1 MRLTDAYERLQWGA
15 PLSFERAA
23 LGPGT
28 TPAFPRGIG
37 TSVHML
43 IELYLDMVSSR
54 ESGLQQS
61 YFLVE
66 CLSSEQ
72 GRELRSWLLKIH
84 RALDLDVDLDHVRFA
99 SCEGNRNHL
108 RGYTWY
114 SWAIFCDHSVKEHG
128 KSKVDRN
135 VGPYGLI
142 RRLDPYEGF
151 ATGPYWKA
159 YDRDGRYMGALT
171 SDGKSEL
178 MDTATCPITLG
189 GPRPTTYPAS
199 QTIGVDL
206 ETPVRLR
213 RAFDR

>member
-1 MRLTDAYERLQWGA
+1 
-15 PLSFERAA
+15 
-23 LGPGT
+23 
-28 TPAFPRGIG
+28 
-37 TSVHML
+37 ML
-43 IELYLDMVSSR
+43 IELYLDMVESR
-54 ESGLQQS
+54 GSRFQRN

-66 CLSSEQ
+66 CLTSAQ
-72 GRELRSWLLKIH
+72 GQELRTWLVRIH
-84 RALDLDVDLDHVRFA
+84 QSLDLDVDLEYVRLA
-99 SCEGNRNHL
+99 PSRGNRDHL

-114 SWAIFCDHSVKEHG
+114 SWAIFCDHAVKEDG
-128 KSKVDRN
+128 KFEADRN

-142 RRLDPYEGF
+142 RRLEPEDGPK
-151 ATGPYWKA
+151 GPYWKA

-171 SDGKSEL
+171 EDGKSDL

-199 QTIGVDL
+199 PTIGTDL